1 MNENKKRSRLPLLIL
16 LLILLLLTL
25 LGVAVGKYVT
35 TLKNPGN
42 VTFTANLAASVTLQE
57 HKAVRQTDGTYTLD
71 KTAEPVT
78 SNTYILIPGVDI
90 PKDPYITIT
99 GRTSIPAILFIEIE
113 SSLDEGT
120 QLYSVDANWSYLT
133 TSVSKKVYYYNAD
146 PSGTISI
153 LQGNQITISQKL
165 LLEGD
170 EGSDA
175 LTINALL
182 KEKVGNNDPLTTYN
196 Q

>member
-57 HKAVRQTDGTYTLD
+57 HKAVRQLDGTYTLD

-78 SNTYILIPGVDI
+78 SNTYILMPGVDI

-133 TSVSKKVYYYNAD
+133 TSGSKKVYYYNAD

-170 EGSDA
+170 EGSDV

>member
-16 LLILLLLTL
+16 LLILLLLSL

-113 SSLDEGT
+113 SSLDEDT
-120 QLYSVDANWSYLT
+120 QLYSTDANWSYLT
-133 TSVSKKVYYYNAD
+133 TSGSKKVYYYNAD

-153 LQGNQITISQKL
+153 LQGDQITISQNL

-170 EGSDA
+170 EGSDV